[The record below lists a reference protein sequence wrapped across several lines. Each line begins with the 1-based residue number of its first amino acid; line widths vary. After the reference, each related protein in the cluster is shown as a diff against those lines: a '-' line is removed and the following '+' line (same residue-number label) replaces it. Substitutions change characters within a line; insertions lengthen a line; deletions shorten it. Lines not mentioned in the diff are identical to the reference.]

1 MNIIDAA
8 FKGTARFI
16 SESFNNFSKREE
28 TDDSSVKSLPD
39 FDKILES
46 FKNDTCIVYS
56 DEAMEVST
64 ETEETE
70 DTKKEVDT
78 SSADGMNSKSKE
90 KVEKKE
96 DAKKDVKTSST
107 NSTNS
112 KPTTEKSEK
121 VEEKKEVK
129 ASSTNASSK
138 PKEPVA
144 EKKDTNTST
153 KTSSEVKALPSAG
166 TTNRLYA
173 NIFYNFVDKKS
184 VPKMNKDVFNR
195 IAKRVYNLFTNQG
208 FVTAY
213 PYMYHTGYNFV
224 AINLESKL
232 PAFELCSVHTLPN
245 GKKYMKVILFT
256 EDENSNNIFPDSTT
270 WFTVNKENEIVKEN
284 VPYGG
289 MTPCDIYYSVMGV
302 KDNIEPAL
310 SVDESATA

>member
-8 FKGTARFI
+8 FKGTTRFI
-16 SESFNNFSKREE
+16 SESFNNYSKREE

-46 FKNDTCIVYS
+46 FKNDTGIVYS

-64 ETEETE
+64 ETE
-70 DTKKEVDT
+70 DTKKEATT
-78 SSADGMNSKSKE
+78 SSADGMNSKPKE
-90 KVEKKE
+90 KE
-96 DAKKDVKTSST
+96 DTKKDSKSSST
-107 NSTNS
+107 NGTNS
-112 KPTTEKSEK
+112 KPTTEKPEK
-121 VEEKKEVK
+121 AEEKKEVK
-129 ASSTNASSK
+129 A
-138 PKEPVA
+138 
-144 EKKDTNTST
+144 
-153 KTSSEVKALPSAG
+153 LPSVG

-173 NIFYNFVDKKS
+173 NIFYNFVDRKS

-208 FVTAY
+208 FVSAY
-213 PYMYHTGYNFV
+213 PYMYHNGYTFV
-224 AINLESKL
+224 AINLESRL

-270 WFTVNKENEIVKEN
+270 WFTADKENKLVKEN

-289 MTPCDIYYSVMGV
+289 MTPYGIYYSLMGV
-302 KDNIEPAL
+302 KDNRDPAL
-310 SVDESATA
+310 AVNETA

>member
-16 SESFNNFSKREE
+16 SESFNNYSKREE

-46 FKNDTCIVYS
+46 FKNDTNVVYS
-56 DEAMEVST
+56 DEAME
-64 ETEETE
+64 
-70 DTKKEVDT
+70 DTKKKVKT
-78 SSADGMNSKSKE
+78 SSTDGMNSKPKE

-96 DAKKDVKTSST
+96 DAKKDAKTSST

-112 KPTTEKSEK
+112 KPTTEKTEK

-129 ASSTNASSK
+129 ASSTNTSSK
-138 PKEPVA
+138 PKEPI
-144 EKKDTNTST
+144 EEKDTKSST

-166 TTNRLYA
+166 ATNRLYA
-173 NIFYNFVDKKS
+173 NVFYNFVDRKS
-184 VPKMNKDVFNR
+184 VPKMNKEVFNR

-213 PYMYHTGYNFV
+213 PYMYHNGYNFV
-224 AINLESKL
+224 AINLESKI

-256 EDENSNNIFPDSTT
+256 EDEDNNNIFPDSTT

-310 SVDESATA
+310 SVNESATA